1 MQSIELLTKYQSS
14 VLDEIIGLKAGKLSE
29 TDCERIHFKAKRHSQ
44 ANMLNLNSSL
54 SKEDVTKDQSLKS
67 LLCKCGCEKIKGDS
81 YALCSD
87 MGDMNI
93 LGSGVLLFFF
103 VLKTMA
109 VSLIIFICIFDL
121 FAVITNL
128 KGIEKFI

>member
-1 MQSIELLTKYQSS
+1 M
-14 VLDEIIGLKAGKLSE
+14 KAGKLSE

-128 KGIEKFI
+128 KGIEKSI